1 VPLARLV
8 RTAAAVAVLL
18 VPVAAAAQ
26 GRVGVRPSPK
36 PGEVI
41 QVTARQE
48 LLLRFGGNP
57 EEPAPP
63 YLELKNALTFTQTNG
78 PFGADGKLNAQIAI
92 DTLVLNES
100 LGGMPRPAPDTSG
113 VHGRVLV
120 ITFDRTGKL
129 LGIKIPPEMK
139 DVSSRLT
146 QLLAGAFGMI
156 NFLPPVE
163 LAVGEETVNA
173 TELPMR
179 LPGNVSQG
187 PLEAKTT
194 LRLRA
199 VDKQG
204 GSRIARLQQDIDVVT
219 ATSTIQITGGGTMD
233 VNLDRGF
240 VSDAATEWKMSGTM
254 PQKNAPQGVPFFGS
268 FKISVQAE

>member
-8 RTAAAVAVLL
+8 RTGVAVGVLL
-18 VPVAAAAQ
+18 VPIAALAQ
-26 GRVGVRPSPK
+26 GRVGVRPVPK

-41 QVTARQE
+41 HVTARQD

-63 YLELKNALTFTQTNG
+63 YLELNNALTFTQTNG
-78 PFGADGKLNAQIAI
+78 TFGGDGKLNAQIVI

-100 LGGMPRPAPDTSG
+100 LGGMPRQGPDTSG
-113 VHGRVLV
+113 VKGRLLV
-120 ITFDRTGKL
+120 VTLDRTGKL
-129 LGIKIPPEMK
+129 LGIKVPPDLR

-146 QLLAGAFGMI
+146 QILAGAFGMI
-156 NFLPPVE
+156 NFLPAVE
-163 LAVGEETVNA
+163 LAVGEETINA

-187 PLEAKTT
+187 PLEARTT
-194 LRLRA
+194 LKLRA
-199 VDKQG
+199 VDRQG
-204 GSRIARLQQDIDVVT
+204 GSRIARLEQAIDVAT
-219 ATSTIQITGGGTMD
+219 ATTTIQITGGGTAD

-240 VSDAATEWKMSGTM
+240 VSGAQTEWKMSGTM
-254 PQKNAPQGVPFFGS
+254 PQKNGTPGPPFFGS
-268 FKISVQAE
+268 FKISVNAE